1 MKRLGKIIGVAAT
14 VTLAAAMS
22 IVVNTTAN
30 AATGV
35 DLNDPGKK
43 DIAMQ
48 LVSSAENSSLNWRA
62 QFGYIEDINDGRG
75 YTGGIIGFTSGTH
88 DMLELVTLYDQR
100 EPGNV
105 LSKYLPALRGVDGTD
120 SHAGLDPTFTGDW
133 ATAAEDPVFQ
143 QAQQDERDRSYFN
156 PAVDLAKSDGLP
168 ALGQFAYY
176 DAAVV
181 HGADGMRSIRNRAL
195 QRAATPAQG
204 GDVIAY
210 LNAFLDERVV
220 EMKKEAAHDDTSRI
234 DTAQRKFLNEGNLD
248 LDPPL
253 SWHVYGSPYTI
264 GG

>member
-1 MKRLGKIIGVAAT
+1 VRPSGKIVRVAAA
-14 VTLAAAMS
+14 VALAAAMLV
-22 IVVNTTAN
+22 VVNTTAN
-30 AATGV
+30 AATV
-35 DLNDPGKK
+35 DLSDPGKK

-48 LVSSAENSSLNWRA
+48 LVSSAENSSLDWRA
-62 QFGYIEDINDGRG
+62 QFGYIEDIHDGRG
-75 YTGGIIGFTSGTH
+75 YTGGIVGFTSGTH

-105 LSKYLPALRGVDGTD
+105 LSQYLPALQAVDGSD
-120 SHAGLDPTFTGDW
+120 SHAGLDPTFTDDW
-133 ATAAEDPVFQ
+133 KTAAQDPVFQ
-143 QAQQDERDRSYFN
+143 QAQEDERDRMYFD
-156 PAVDLAKSDGLP
+156 PAVSLAKSDDLP

-181 HGADGMRSIRNRAL
+181 HGEAGLRDIRGRAL
-195 QRAATPAQG
+195 QKAQTPAQG
-204 GDVIAY
+204 GDVVEY

-253 SWHVYGSPYTI
+253 SWQVYGEPYTI
-264 GG
+264 DAT